1 MLINYTALFLKCL
14 FPQIVFSKFA
24 VKKIFVADVNYI
36 KATKKSKE
44 PLFCVLIDCNGKYLP
59 EEKRYVNVRKGR
71 ESFERELVKIR
82 EHEDYLTDY
91 PGDWNSDTHVVLFA
105 TNHRQKRQIISFMN
119 GKYSEIFTDTEL
131 RRFKIRE
138 DSFIYSVIKKTEERK
153 REFEEL
159 VNRSFDTNLV
169 IEDDDDREL
178 FFKPSPQ
185 EEILNGYNGFS
196 FDE

>member
-1 MLINYTALFLKCL
+1 MLINYTALFLKHL
-14 FPQIVFSKFA
+14 FPQVVFSKFS

-36 KATKKSKE
+36 KATKQKKE

-59 EEKRYVNVRKGR
+59 EEKRYENVRKGR
-71 ESFERELVKIR
+71 ENFERELVKIR
-82 EHEDYLTDY
+82 QHEDYRTDY
-91 PGDWNSDTHVVLFA
+91 PGDWDSNTHVVLFN
-105 TNHRQKRQIISFMN
+105 TNHRQKKQIISFMK
-119 GKYSEIFTDTEL
+119 GLYSEIYTDTEL

-138 DSFIYSVIKKTEERK
+138 DSFIYSVVRKTEERK

-159 VNRSFDTNLV
+159 VNRNFDTNLV
-169 IEDDDDREL
+169 IEDDDEREL